1 MTTARPANP
10 RVSRLLLG
18 VTWLEVAVLL
28 VAGGGLL
35 LALPSVIGVWPWTLA
50 PYNLRFLGALY
61 TAALVAA
68 FLQSWHGGWAPAR
81 IVTGM
86 IFVFTL
92 VVTVLSFVHLARFD
106 FARPEVWVWFVLYV
120 GVCVNAGAHLLHY
133 RHLPAVAAPPSRPAR
148 AALLAQAIVLG
159 GYGLALLVATDSA
172 ARLWPWKIDTFH
184 AQLYSV
190 TFLTPAAGALALRRS
205 AAPVDWSTLG
215 LTQLAWG
222 VLPVVALLLVDQRV
236 QRVVWHA
243 WPVWAWIGLF
253 ALTAGM
259 GAWML
264 SQATGAARGRGLT
277 SAGSPG

>member
-1 MTTARPANP
+1 MTAHRPANP
-10 RVSRLLLG
+10 RVSTLLLG

-35 LALPSVIGVWPWTLA
+35 LALPAVIGVWPWALA

-68 FLQSWHGGWAPAR
+68 FLQARHGGWAPAR
-81 IVTGM
+81 IVTTM
-86 IFVFTL
+86 IFVFTA
-92 VVTVLSFVHLARFD
+92 VVTALSFVHLDRFD
-106 FARPEVWVWFVLYV
+106 PTRPEVWIWFVLYV
-120 GVCVNAGAHLLHY
+120 GVCVNAGAHLVHY
-133 RHLPAVAAPPSRPAR
+133 RRLPAVAGPPSHSAR

-159 GYGLALLVATDSA
+159 AYGLALLVATDAA

-205 AAPVDWSTLG
+205 AARIDWSTLG

-222 VLPVVALLLVDQRV
+222 VLPVVALVIVDLKV
-236 QRVVWHA
+236 QRVAWQA
-243 WPVWAWIGLF
+243 WPVWGWIGLF

-264 SQATGAARGRGLT
+264 SRAAAAAGDGPST
-277 SAGSPG
+277 SA